1 MHEGHE
7 HTHHGDDLGFET
19 VAQAVAL
26 MTYML
31 EHNRHH
37 AEELHE
43 LCHKLEAMG
52 KGEAANL
59 LDASVDDFRAG
70 NAMLESALDILKGEG

>member
-1 MHEGHE
+1 MHEGHH
-7 HTHHGDDLGFET
+7 HTHHGDDAGFET
-19 VAQAVAL
+19 IEQAVAL
-26 MTYML
+26 MSYML

-37 AEELHE
+37 ADELHE

-59 LDASVDDFRAG
+59 LDASVDKFNDG
-70 NAMLESALDILKGEG
+70 NAMLESALDTLKREN

>member
-1 MHEGHE
+1 MHEGHH
-7 HTHHGDDLGFET
+7 HTNAGDEAAFET
-19 VAQAVAL
+19 LEQALAL
-26 MTYML
+26 MSYML

-52 KGEAANL
+52 KGDAANL
-59 LDASVDDFRAG
+59 LEAGVDKFRDG
-70 NAMLESALDILKGEG
+70 NAMLESALDTLKGE

>member
-37 AEELHE
+37 TEELHE

>member
-1 MHEGHE
+1 MHEGHY
-7 HTHHGDDLGFET
+7 HTHHGEEAGFET
-19 VAQAVAL
+19 IEQAIAL
-26 MTYML
+26 MSYML

-52 KGEAANL
+52 KGDAANL
-59 LDASVDDFRAG
+59 LDASVDRFFDG
-70 NAMLESALDILKGEG
+70 NAMLESALETLKGE